1 MGCLGLQVFPSEK
14 TQLCRLKLNLSHQ
27 LCDALLFEL
36 KKASGYVTM
45 CLFPLHRSELNPA
58 LCQLKKSLQLC
69 DYVFNFPSTKPM
81 SKKTSAS
88 SYATMCL
95 FSSTKPMSTK
105 KTSASS
111 YAAMCLIFHHQAY
124 VKKNLCL
131 QLCDYVFNFPPP
143 SLCQKKNLCLQ
154 LCDYVFIFPS
164 TAAN

>member
-14 TQLCRLKLNLSHQ
+14 TQLCRPKLNLSHQ

-81 SKKTSAS
+81 S
-88 SYATMCL
+88 
-95 FSSTKPMSTK
+95 TK

-111 YAAMCLIFHHQAY
+111 YAAMCLFS
-124 VKKNLCL
+124 
-131 QLCDYVFNFPPP
+131 PPP
-143 SLCQKKNLCLQ
+143 SLCQLKKPLPLAMRLCV
-154 LCDYVFIFPS
+154 YFPS
-164 TAAN
+164 TTAN